1 MKKITL
7 PSGSYAVDSILDGFE
22 IIEKP
27 SSNVA
32 FVGTSMLE
40 HKIYVQFKNGS
51 GYMYSEVDYDTLSF
65 IPAAESIGKFISQ
78 YVVKKFPSDKSEKP
92 LIEAMPVLI
101 VTGNIEN
108 FPPKSEAGQ
117 VFEMSEGA
125 TMEYI
130 CPDDAQ
136 DALNGFIDGIENK
149 EPEF

>member
-7 PSGSYAVDSILDGFE
+7 PSGTYAVDPILDGFE

-32 FVGTSMLE
+32 FVGTSMLD

-65 IPAAESIGKFISQ
+65 ISAAESIGKFISQ
-78 YVVKKFPSDKSEKP
+78 YVVKKFPNEKSEKP
-92 LIEAMPVLI
+92 LIEPMPVLI
-101 VTGNIEN
+101 VTGDIEN

-117 VFEMSEGA
+117 VFEIQEGA
-125 TMEYI
+125 SIQYI
-130 CPDDAQ
+130 EPLADDV
-136 DALNGFIDGIENK
+136 